1 MAYELDTFTRAFLN
15 AALWAGTDDT
25 GEPLEDRFTLADVA
39 DATVADAVA
48 DCAAFQATHA
58 ALLAGADPAQAGHDF
73 YLTRNGHGAGFWDR
87 DVSVYPAD
95 PYGTRLTDAAH
106 GFGTWDFYVGDDG
119 MLYHHN

>member
-1 MAYELDTFTRAFLN
+1 MAHELDAFTRAFLN
-15 AALWAGTDDT
+15 AALWAGVDDE
-25 GEPLEDRFTLADVA
+25 GQSLDKHFTVGDIAPE
-39 DATVADAVA
+39 TMTDAVL
-48 DCAAFQATHA
+48 DCERFQREHA

-73 YLTRNGHGAGFWDR
+73 YLTRNGHGVGFWDR

-95 PYGTRLTDAAH
+95 PYGTQLTDAAH